1 VQVIEELIR
10 IAKELRDE
18 PEDGLTDD
26 EKALYDA
33 LADNENAME
42 VMGNDKLRLI
52 ASELVK
58 GIRANWSVDWW
69 RFDQTRSKIRVA
81 VKRVLRE
88 WGYPPDLQDA
98 AIKLVVMQAEA
109 LAAEVIARRS
119 AEIGAVA

>member
-1 VQVIEELIR
+1 
-10 IAKELRDE
+10 
-18 PEDGLTDD
+18 
-26 EKALYDA
+26 
-33 LADNENAME
+33 
-42 VMGNDKLRLI
+42 
-52 ASELVK
+52 
-58 GIRANWSVDWW
+58 VDWW

>member
-1 VQVIEELIR
+1 
-10 IAKELRDE
+10 
-18 PEDGLTDD
+18 
-26 EKALYDA
+26 
-33 LADNENAME
+33 ME